1 MDQKTVEGFAAKLA
15 CLVDALGATE
25 VVFRE
30 DIKRQNRDDPNH
42 ALFWLQGAKNGCLL
56 FFLRLLSEGERE
68 VSALVF
74 QHIKASP
81 GGDGHIDPDDY
92 LGAAM
97 AVLHGLG
104 WQDLPGD
111 WRLM

>member
-74 QHIKASP
+74 QHIK
-81 GGDGHIDPDDY
+81 DDY